1 MRRLASGTDFHR
13 AFFLASAPLVGTVF
27 SVIGLSAARPASH
40 SLPSRY
46 LTGIAAAGGMAFINS
61 MGSLGG
67 YVGPWMVTVTNHEP
81 SMCPQTRTTPSFLER
96 ILPSRPNRAA
106 GKLSSRNRAFG
117 AYRPPYRHFAAHN
130 GSAAS
135 GILKKLCF

>member
-1 MRRLASGTDFHR
+1 
-13 AFFLASAPLVGTVF
+13 
-27 SVIGLSAARPASH
+27 
-40 SLPSRY
+40 
-46 LTGIAAAGGMAFINS
+46 
-61 MGSLGG
+61 
-67 YVGPWMVTVTNHEP
+67 
-81 SMCPQTRTTPSFLER
+81 MCPQTRTTPSFLER

-135 GILKKLCF
+135 GILKNFASRSMTYNETTNKELFTSIIASH

>member
-1 MRRLASGTDFHR
+1 V
-13 AFFLASAPLVGTVF
+13 VGTPF
-27 SVIGLSAARPASH
+27 
-40 SLPSRY
+40 
-46 LTGIAAAGGMAFINS
+46 
-61 MGSLGG
+61 
-67 YVGPWMVTVTNHEP
+67 TVTNHKP

-135 GILKKLCF
+135 GILKNFASRSMTYNETTNKELFTSIIASH